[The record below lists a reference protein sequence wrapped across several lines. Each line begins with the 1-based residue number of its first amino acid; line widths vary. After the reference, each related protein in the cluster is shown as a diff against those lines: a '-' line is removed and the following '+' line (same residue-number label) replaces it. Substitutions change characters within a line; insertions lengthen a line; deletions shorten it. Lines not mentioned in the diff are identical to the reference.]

1 MAEHGDSFEGI
12 KEIPTFMVY
21 SNSMVTNIK
30 IASDKDFDDIFR
42 IWQDGQKYTTNQ
54 DPLRDE
60 AYIRETLKAQL
71 KQKDAHFFVA
81 VSTDGEI
88 IGWQSLIP
96 LHHNPLMSNK
106 IVESST
112 YVSEKHL
119 NMNVGY
125 DLLKFACGFARYI
138 EAEFIFSWT
147 LSTNKQLSRLAQ
159 KLNWQ
164 LIGELPIPNK
174 NPLAAS
180 MLYYVYN
187 VPNSEKY

>member
-1 MAEHGDSFEGI
+1 
-12 KEIPTFMVY
+12 MVY
-21 SNSMVTNIK
+21 SNSMVTNIR
-30 IASDKDFDDIFR
+30 IASEKDFDDIFR
-42 IWQDGQKYTTNQ
+42 IWQDGQKYSINP

-60 AYIRETLKAQL
+60 LFIREELKAQL

-81 VSTDGEI
+81 VSTDGQI

-96 LHHNPLMSNK
+96 LIHNPLMSNK
-106 IVESST
+106 VVESST
-112 YVSEKHL
+112 YISERHL

-147 LSTNKQLSRLAQ
+147 LSTNKQLIRLAQ

-164 LIGELPIPNK
+164 LVGELPIPNK
-174 NPLAAS
+174 NPHAAS

-187 VPNSEKY
+187 VPHSEKY

>member
-1 MAEHGDSFEGI
+1 
-12 KEIPTFMVY
+12 MVY

-30 IASDKDFDDIFR
+30 IASEKDFDDIFR
-42 IWQDGQKYTTNQ
+42 IWKDGQKYTTNQ

-112 YVSEKHL
+112 YVSDKHL

-164 LIGELPIPNK
+164 LVGELPIPNK